1 MARVGRGRQW
11 GSTAEDGVL
20 DGLSPSVDGVVDG
33 VKSYNTL
40 MPPVRS
46 WDAGIFFLTAQP
58 SKGSWYDSSFE
69 SYDFVKSY

>member
-20 DGLSPSVDGVVDG
+20 DGLSASVDGVVDG

-40 MPPVRS
+40 TPPDRS
-46 WDAGIFFLTAQP
+46 WVG
-58 SKGSWYDSSFE
+58 
-69 SYDFVKSY
+69 